1 MKAFPVPASISNK
14 VYGIFEL
21 LSVDIVPMNKTSIRG
36 FNYIALFVDKAT
48 SMPIMVLM
56 KSKTELLAA
65 LQYVISHYGP
75 QRNPRCVHLRFM
87 QSDSGSEQLSNEF
100 LSYLD
105 SKDIK
110 LLLGAPYKKQQ
121 QLIERYVQSVRD
133 GLRTALAYNN
143 TPYTYWD
150 YASEYYVYTFS
161 RLPRMG
167 HLTSR
172 HEQFYGEVPDV
183 SHMVPFYSDGYHSIS
198 SDEREKLQYGK
209 AAAPKARRCRMIGY
223 ATDTNIEHKNS
234 YLCLEHGTTNS
245 VTVRHDCYFKHYTD
259 DSPSL
264 LSAEVEQR
272 EQSTFSPEE
281 PVNYD
286 ELFGKQSEV
295 NDETHSSTTRTEVND
310 EPHSSTTANTLEPPQ
325 RNNHAPL
332 DAGLLSD
339 PIVLPKGDEE
349 IEVDVPP
356 APTNRTSGRCRK
368 FTERLS
374 FHASTGDYEL
384 ETVEELTIPIAP
396 TKVPSTLL
404 EAVSSAHGATWRDSW
419 VTEMHR
425 ACDRDTFSICS
436 EQDQKD
442 PTKIAIKS
450 KYAFRLTQK
459 PDGSWK
465 YKVRIVACGYSQVY
479 GRDYTETYAPTAAF
493 KSFCT
498 VMQIAAMN
506 DWYIKGID
514 VENAYLESTLNE
526 DIYMYLPKDV
536 YRFPDGQPVKVK
548 LNKALYGLK
557 QAGELWYK
565 LLRDNLLKAGYV
577 QTLHDRCVY
586 THYDNETGSHTIVV
600 VYVDDVI
607 ITGNHEPTIDALM
620 EALSGAFMKIT
631 DLGIVTRYV
640 GIDIT
645 RDMVNHS
652 ISFTQ
657 KPYIESYLRDEGID
671 VQAAILSSKQNLT
684 PMNPTIDL
692 NVKGDGSIEPIR
704 DRVGKLRFMTDR
716 THPELLVAVG
726 KLAMAGETPSKNHIT
741 GLSQMNH
748 YLANSL
754 EDALTLGGSDKEIR
768 LFGFCD
774 ASYIAHGDSMSQ
786 LAYCLFLNRT
796 SGTVCARSKKDTT
809 VSHSSAEA
817 EIKAI
822 DLATIQIIWF
832 RGFLDELGFP
842 QHEPTPLY
850 TDSQSAKILAETFHL
865 SHNTAHMV
873 MRINFI
879 HQEVNSGTISLKYIN
894 TEQMVADVLTKI
906 QPHEPFGRHKRK
918 LLSGFDN
925 VLPTPALPAAAVKR
939 RKRTLDKKLATSNVT
954 TSSTLPDQR

>member
-1 MKAFPVPASISNK
+1 V
-14 VYGIFEL
+14 
-21 LSVDIVPMNKTSIRG
+21 
-36 FNYIALFVDKAT
+36 
-48 SMPIMVLM
+48 
-56 KSKTELLAA
+56 
-65 LQYVISHYGP
+65 
-75 QRNPRCVHLRFM
+75 
-87 QSDSGSEQLSNEF
+87 
-100 LSYLD
+100 
-105 SKDIK
+105 
-110 LLLGAPYKKQQ
+110 
-121 QLIERYVQSVRD
+121 
-133 GLRTALAYNN
+133 
-143 TPYTYWD
+143 
-150 YASEYYVYTFS
+150 
-161 RLPRMG
+161 
-167 HLTSR
+167 
-172 HEQFYGEVPDV
+172 
-183 SHMVPFYSDGYHSIS
+183 
-198 SDEREKLQYGK
+198 
-209 AAAPKARRCRMIGY
+209 
-223 ATDTNIEHKNS
+223 
-234 YLCLEHGTTNS
+234 
-245 VTVRHDCYFKHYTD
+245 
-259 DSPSL
+259 
-264 LSAEVEQR
+264 
-272 EQSTFSPEE
+272 
-281 PVNYD
+281 
-286 ELFGKQSEV
+286 
-295 NDETHSSTTRTEVND
+295 
-310 EPHSSTTANTLEPPQ
+310 PPQ

-404 EAVSSAHGATWRDSW
+404 EAVSCPTHGTTWRDSW
-419 VTEMHR
+419 VIEMHR

-577 QTLHDRCVY
+577 QTLHDRCDY
-586 THYDNETGSHTIVV
+586 THYDNETGSHTIVI

-620 EALSGAFMKIT
+620 GALSGAFMKIT

-671 VQAAILSSKQNLT
+671 V
-684 PMNPTIDL
+684 
-692 NVKGDGSIEPIR
+692 
-704 DRVGKLRFMTDR
+704 
-716 THPELLVAVG
+716 
-726 KLAMAGETPSKNHIT
+726 
-741 GLSQMNH
+741 
-748 YLANSL
+748 
-754 EDALTLGGSDKEIR
+754 LGGYFELQTK
-768 LFGFCD
+768 
-774 ASYIAHGDSMSQ
+774 SY
-786 LAYCLFLNRT
+786 T
-796 SGTVCARSKKDTT
+796 
-809 VSHSSAEA
+809 
-817 EIKAI
+817 
-822 DLATIQIIWF
+822 
-832 RGFLDELGFP
+832 
-842 QHEPTPLY
+842 HEP
-850 TDSQSAKILAETFHL
+850 
-865 SHNTAHMV
+865 
-873 MRINFI
+873 
-879 HQEVNSGTISLKYIN
+879 
-894 TEQMVADVLTKI
+894 
-906 QPHEPFGRHKRK
+906 
-918 LLSGFDN
+918 
-925 VLPTPALPAAAVKR
+925 
-939 RKRTLDKKLATSNVT
+939 
-954 TSSTLPDQR
+954 